1 MQDLTR
7 TTKADVIK
15 QWKSTIYDIIDEV
28 RTYEFKDNDLDDL
41 LLTINKRYDFEEVIN
56 ERIRETLDGCENV
69 IYTYNAQKISEIIN
83 IYGVF
88 DQWELSGENFKSWS
102 DCAFA
107 NIYDLIQNEISID
120 NLISEYLAKEILNN

>member
-1 MQDLTR
+1 
-7 TTKADVIK
+7 
-15 QWKSTIYDIIDEV
+15 
-28 RTYEFKDNDLDDL
+28 
-41 LLTINKRYDFEEVIN
+41 LTINKRYDFEEVIN
-56 ERIRETLDGCENV
+56 ERIRETLDDCENV